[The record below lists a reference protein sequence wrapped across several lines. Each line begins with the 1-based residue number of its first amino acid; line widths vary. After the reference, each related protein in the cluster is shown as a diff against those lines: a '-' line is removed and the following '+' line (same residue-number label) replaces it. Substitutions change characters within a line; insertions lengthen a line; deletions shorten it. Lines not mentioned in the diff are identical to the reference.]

1 MTKFERI
8 LCPVDFSEFS
18 ARACKYA
25 HSLAKQYQAELFL
38 QHVVQPIQVLYP
50 YCAFPMPDV
59 GMCAGTNQEA
69 EKRLFDFAQSHGRSG
84 VEPKLVVQEGIL
96 LPDSILTF
104 ANNNQVDLIVMGT
117 HGRHGFD
124 RLTVGSVTERVLP
137 RAHCPV
143 LVVRK
148 PEHDF
153 INGTEGPD
161 PVQLRRILYCTDF
174 SDNAHHALSYAF
186 SLAMEYNAEL
196 TLLHVLDNAGTARQL
211 EQRRIET
218 LRKLRKLIPADV
230 PNWCSVTPA
239 VRAGRPYQEIVR
251 LASEAQ
257 SDLVIMGVRGRGLL
271 DLGLFGSTTHRILQ
285 MGPCPVLAV
294 HEPAES
300 MEHTEVR
307 TGHERPISRAE
318 PAVPGVLG

>member
-25 HSLAKQYQAELFL
+25 HSLAKQYQADLFL
-38 QHVVQPIQVLYP
+38 QYVIQPMHVIYP
-50 YCAFPMPDV
+50 YCDFPLPDTCLSP
-59 GMCAGTNQEA
+59 GANEEA
-69 EKRLFDFAQSHGRSG
+69 EKRLREFARNHGRSG
-84 VEPKLVVQEGIL
+84 VAPKLVTQENVL
-96 LPDSILTF
+96 LPDAILAF
-104 ANNNQVDLIVMGT
+104 ADRNQVDLIVMGT

-124 RLTVGSVTERVLP
+124 RLTLGSVTEKVL
-137 RAHCPV
+137 RRTHCPV
-143 LVVRK
+143 LAVRK

-153 INGTEGPD
+153 IVSAEGAES
-161 PVQLRRILYCTDF
+161 VQLRRILYCTDF
-174 SDNAHHALSYAF
+174 SDNADHALSYAF

-196 TLLHVLDNAGTARQL
+196 TLLHVLDNAGRVRSL
-211 EQRRIET
+211 EQRTTET
-218 LRKLRKLIPADV
+218 LRKLKKLVPADV
-230 PNWCSVTPA
+230 PNWCSVTTA

-257 SDLVIMGVRGRGLL
+257 SDLVIVGVRGHGLL
-271 DLGLFGSTTHRILQ
+271 ELGLFGSTTHRILQ

-300 MEHTEVR
+300 MERTEVLVR
-307 TGHERPISRAE
+307 HEQSPVGFSRPSPTSA
-318 PAVPGVLG
+318 